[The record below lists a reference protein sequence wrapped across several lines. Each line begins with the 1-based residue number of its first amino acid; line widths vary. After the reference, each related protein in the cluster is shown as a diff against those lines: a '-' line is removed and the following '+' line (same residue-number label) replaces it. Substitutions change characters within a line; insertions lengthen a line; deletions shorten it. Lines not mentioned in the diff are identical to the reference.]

1 MIVVYNNFKKKSH
14 EICVAFFHILVYV
27 VILIIVEKKNLQLY
41 PKKNLLLFRE
51 DFFVG
56 LLGQIPQHLSKLQI
70 TSKTPINKGALK
82 HYYFPTP
89 QKTLENFIL

>member
-56 LLGQIPQHLSKLQI
+56 LLGLEPRKTAPKTVVLPLHHRPVCVLRVQI
-70 TSKTPINKGALK
+70 
-82 HYYFPTP
+82 
-89 QKTLENFIL
+89 